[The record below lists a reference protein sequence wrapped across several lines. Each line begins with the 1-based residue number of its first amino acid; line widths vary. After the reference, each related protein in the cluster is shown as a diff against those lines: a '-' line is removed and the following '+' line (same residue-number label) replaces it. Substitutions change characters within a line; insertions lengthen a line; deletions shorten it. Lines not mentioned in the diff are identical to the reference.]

1 MNVSHPAQA
10 AAILRKYG
18 IAPKKSLGQNFLVD
32 ANVLRNIVR
41 AAELD
46 KEKGVLEIG
55 PGIGA
60 LTQHLAEAA
69 GRVVAVEI
77 DRRLLPVLEET
88 LAPYGN
94 VAVIHGDIL
103 AMDLPRLFAERFS
116 GLKAASVVANL
127 PYYVTTPILM
137 SLLETDLP
145 LEFIVVMVQ
154 KEVAE
159 RLAAPPGS
167 KAYGS
172 LSIAVQYRCEAEV
185 AAVVPPT
192 VFIPRPD
199 VDSAVIRLRKLDR
212 PRVKTEDES
221 FMFDVVRAAFARR
234 RKTLLNNL
242 QARFGKD
249 RKEALLAALAE
260 TGIDPGRRGETLSIA
275 EFAALGDALA
285 RRLKRGSAG

>member
-1 MNVSHPAQA
+1 
-10 AAILRKYG
+10 
-18 IAPKKSLGQNFLVD
+18 
-32 ANVLRNIVR
+32 
-41 AAELD
+41 
-46 KEKGVLEIG
+46 
-55 PGIGA
+55 
-60 LTQHLAEAA
+60 
-69 GRVVAVEI
+69 
-77 DRRLLPVLEET
+77 
-88 LAPYGN
+88 
-94 VAVIHGDIL
+94 
-103 AMDLPRLFAERFS
+103 

-221 FMFDVVRAAFARR
+221 FMFDVVRAAFAQR

-260 TGIDPGRRGETLSIA
+260 TGIDPGRRGETLSMA
-275 EFAALGDALA
+275 EFAALGEALA
-285 RRLKRGSAG
+285 RRLKRGSAGGSGHLSAGQAADRQGRTGHKDRKRDDPGGPGDPCGPAVQAIRSIRAVQRG

>member
-1 MNVSHPAQA
+1 MKVSQPGHA

-18 IAPKKSLGQNFLVD
+18 IVPKKSLGQNFLVD

-41 AAELD
+41 IAGLD
-46 KEKGVLEIG
+46 KEKGALEIG

-69 GRVVAVEI
+69 GRVAAVEI

-88 LAPYGN
+88 LAPYDN
-94 VAVIHGDIL
+94 VTVIHGDIL
-103 AMDLPRLFAERFS
+103 KMDLSRLFAEQFA
-116 GLKAASVVANL
+116 GMKAASVVANL

-137 SLLETDLP
+137 ALLEADLP
-145 LEFIVVMVQ
+145 LEHIVVMVQ

-159 RLAAPPGS
+159 RITAPPGS
-167 KAYGS
+167 KAYGA
-172 LSIAVQYRCEAEV
+172 LSIAVQYRCEAEI

-199 VDSAVIRLRKLDR
+199 VDSAVIRLSRLDK
-212 PRVKTEDES
+212 PRVETEDET
-221 FMFDVVRAAFARR
+221 FLFDVVRAAFAQR

-249 RKEALLAALAE
+249 RKEELLAALAE
-260 TGIDPGRRGETLSIA
+260 AGLDPGRRGETLSLA
-275 EFAALGDALA
+275 EFAALGGALA
-285 RRLKRGSAG
+285 RRLKAGG